1 MSSCL
6 KVYIACVLDITL
18 EGTVN
23 VAKYTRYSHIVISCL
38 PGFLL
43 VSLAVSEVFT
53 MFMKQSEV
61 NRDNVKGSKQDEKG
75 FQVDCALYNGFL
87 SNCIFLIV

>member
-1 MSSCL
+1 
-6 KVYIACVLDITL
+6 
-18 EGTVN
+18 
-23 VAKYTRYSHIVISCL
+23 
-38 PGFLL
+38 
-43 VSLAVSEVFT
+43 

-75 FQVDCALYNGFL
+75 FQVDCALYNGCL